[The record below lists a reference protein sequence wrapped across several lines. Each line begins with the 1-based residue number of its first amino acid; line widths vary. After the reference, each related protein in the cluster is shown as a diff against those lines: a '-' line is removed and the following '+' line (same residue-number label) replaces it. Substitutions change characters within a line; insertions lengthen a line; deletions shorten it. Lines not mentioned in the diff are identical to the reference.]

1 MKLPIIIE
9 NSKIPVWLSKF
20 APIEIF
26 AISFGFFIICRDKLP
41 ERTWRHEMIHYR
53 QQQELYFIGQ
63 WFLYAY
69 FCLRGLIKYRSAKE
83 AYYKNPFEQE
93 AYTNQDDPIYL
104 LKRKKRA
111 WKKFE
116 V

>member
-9 NSKIPVWLSKF
+9 NSKIPVWISKI
-20 APIEIF
+20 APIDIF
-26 AISFGFFIICRDKLP
+26 AISFGFFIICRDKIP

-63 WFLYAY
+63 WILYAY
-69 FCLRGLIKYRSAKE
+69 FCIYGFIKYKSGKQ
-83 AYYKNPFEQE
+83 AYYRNPFEQE
-93 AYTNQDDPIYL
+93 AYANQDDPIYL
-104 LKRKKRA
+104 LKRKKKA